1 MPGKQSNSRNTA
13 MEQHIHY
20 APGAHVVIRDAE
32 QLVSKVDRTSTGDQ
46 VITVVGLS
54 ELVKDRDDF
63 PPAPRSHP

>member
-1 MPGKQSNSRNTA
+1 
-13 MEQHIHY
+13 MEQHTHY

-63 PPAPRSHP
+63 PPAPRSHPGKW

>member
-1 MPGKQSNSRNTA
+1 
-13 MEQHIHY
+13 MEQHTHY
-20 APGAHVVIRDAE
+20 APGARVVIRDAE
-32 QLVSKVDRTSTGDQ
+32 WLVSKVDRTSTGDQ